1 MNALPGAFGS
11 VMQRMPRAATPAR
24 AALELA
30 AAGVPVFPVSDTK
43 QPLTRHGFH
52 DASTDPRQV
61 TAWWAS
67 DPNAGLAIPTGK
79 ASGVVVVDV
88 DVHGTN
94 GYDALDQ
101 ATRRRLLDGWELAV
115 ETPSGGRHLYFPAD
129 PHLPQPC
136 WQVARAG
143 IDFRGDGGYV
153 VVPPSAREINGVSE
167 SYTVTD
173 LARGRA
179 MPVDAERLREFLDP
193 RPKPAARPVTSFDG
207 GEVDRLASW
216 VSRLQEGERNHG
228 LFWAACT
235 MAEHGVAT
243 GEALDALTT
252 AGASAGLSEREVL
265 TTVRSAFRTV
275 HGSPSTVARASASQ
289 ARSPSPPV
297 VRPAQVLS

>member
-11 VMQRMPRAATPAR
+11 VMQRMPRGATPAR

-30 AAGVPVFPVSDTK
+30 AVGVPVFPVSETK

-52 DASTDPRQV
+52 DASTDPQQV
-61 TAWWAS
+61 TAWWVAR
-67 DPNAGLAIPTGK
+67 PNAGLAIPTGR

-88 DVHGTN
+88 DVHGAN
-94 GYDALDQ
+94 GYDALDR
-101 ATRRRLLDGWELAV
+101 ASRRHLLDAWEIAV
-115 ETPSGGRHLYFPAD
+115 QTPSGGRHLYFPAD
-129 PHLPQPC
+129 PYLSQPC

-153 VVPPSAREINGVSE
+153 VVPPSAREIDGVSE

-179 MPVDAERLREFLDP
+179 MPVDAERLRGFLDP
-193 RPKPAARPVTSFDG
+193 RPTPAPRPVASFDR
-207 GEVDRLASW
+207 GEVERLASW

-243 GEALDALTT
+243 GEALDALIT
-252 AGASAGLSEREVL
+252 AGASAGLSEREVH

-275 HGSPSTVARASASQ
+275 HGSPPTAARASASQ
-289 ARSPSPPV
+289 ARSPSPPA
-297 VRPAQVLS
+297 VRTAQVLS

>member
-11 VMQRMPRAATPAR
+11 VMQRMPRHATPAR
-24 AALELA
+24 TALDLA

-52 DASTDPRQV
+52 DASTNPRQV
-61 TAWWAS
+61 TAWWVS
-67 DPNAGLAIPTGK
+67 RPKAGVAIPTGK

-94 GYDALDQ
+94 GYDALER
-101 ATRRRLLDGWELAV
+101 ASRRRLLDGWDLAV
-115 ETPSGGRHLYFPAD
+115 ETPSGGRHFYFPAD
-129 PHLPQPC
+129 PHMPQPC

-153 VVPPSAREINGVSE
+153 VVPPSAREIDGVSV
-167 SYTVTD
+167 SYTVAGF
-173 LARGRA
+173 ARERA
-179 MPVDAERLREFLDP
+179 VPVDAERLRAFLDP
-193 RPKPAARPVTSFDG
+193 RPKPVPRPATSFHR

-243 GEALDALTT
+243 DEAIDTLTT
-252 AGASAGLSEREVL
+252 AGSAAGLSEREVQ

-275 HGSPSTVARASASQ
+275 HGSPSAVARASASS
-289 ARSPSPPV
+289 ARSPSPPAA
-297 VRPAQVLS
+297 RPAQVLS

>member
-11 VMQRMPRAATPAR
+11 VMQRMPRAAAPAR

-30 AAGVPVFPVSDTK
+30 AAGVPVFPVSETK

-52 DASTDPRQV
+52 DASTDPQQV

-67 DPNAGLAIPTGK
+67 RPNAGLAIPTGK

-88 DVHGTN
+88 DVHGAN

-101 ATRRRLLDGWELAV
+101 ATRRHLLDGWELAV
-115 ETPSGGRHLYFPAD
+115 QTPSDGRHLYFPAD
-129 PHLPQPC
+129 PHLPQLC

-153 VVPPSAREINGVSE
+153 VVPPSAREIDGASE

-173 LARGRA
+173 FARGRA
-179 MPVDAERLREFLDP
+179 MPVDAERLRDFLGP
-193 RPKPAARPVTSFDG
+193 RPTSTPRSVTSFDH
-207 GEVDRLASW
+207 GEVERLASW

-235 MAEHGVAT
+235 MAEHGVASD
-243 GEALDALTT
+243 EALDALTT
-252 AGASAGLSEREVL
+252 AGASVGLSEREVF

-275 HGSPSTVARASASQ
+275 HGSLPTVARASASQ
-289 ARSPSPPV
+289 ARTPSPPV
-297 VRPAQVLS
+297 VRPVQVLS